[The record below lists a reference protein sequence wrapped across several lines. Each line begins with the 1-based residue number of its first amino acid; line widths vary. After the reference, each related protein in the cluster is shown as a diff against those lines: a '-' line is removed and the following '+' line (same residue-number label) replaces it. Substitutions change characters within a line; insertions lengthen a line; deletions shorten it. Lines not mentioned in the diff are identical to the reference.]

1 MSICS
6 CTNCILS
13 ILEFQET
20 YTHNKTYFFLNAT
33 CIYRILNSYSPTDFY
48 YSYYRH
54 FELEKT
60 IAESVSTMASKKSS
74 VTIYIGGVTL
84 VRSVSTKCREQKV
97 SPRLKSHIL
106 KWINPHYKPKQKQS
120 KTAFRIL

>member
-1 MSICS
+1 MGPVFTVSLIPILPRISI
-6 CTNCILS
+6 
-13 ILEFQET
+13 
-20 YTHNKTYFFLNAT
+20 THT
-33 CIYRILNSYSPTDFY
+33 
-48 YSYYRH
+48 RH

-97 SPRLKSHIL
+97 SP
-106 KWINPHYKPKQKQS
+106 
-120 KTAFRIL
+120 